1 MSFQLSVVT
10 PERAVLECAARSVVF
25 PAHDGQT
32 GILTNRAPLL
42 CQLGV
47 GPLQVDEEGG
57 SSHVMVIDGGFAQM
71 VENRLT
77 ILTESA
83 TAASDVDREAAQQAL
98 KDAMAREAHSETE
111 HAARRRD
118 IERARTELKVSA

>member
-10 PERAVLECAARSVVF
+10 PERAVLECEVRSVVF
-25 PAHDGQT
+25 PAHDGQM

-47 GPLQVDEEGG
+47 GPLKVDEE
-57 SSHVMVIDGGFAQM
+57 SRASHVLVIDGGFAQM

-83 TAASDVDREAAQQAL
+83 TESSDVDREAAQRAL
-98 KDAMAREAHSETE
+98 KEAMAREAHSEAE

-118 IERARTELKVSA
+118 IERARTELKVSV

>member
-1 MSFQLSVVT
+1 MSFQVSVVT
-10 PERAVLECAARSVVF
+10 PEQAVLECEARSVVF
-25 PAHDGQT
+25 PAHDGQM

-47 GPLQVDEEGG
+47 GPLRVDEDGG
-57 SSHVMVIDGGFAQM
+57 TSHVLVIDGGFAQM

-83 TAASDVDREAAQQAL
+83 QAGTEVDRETAQEAL
-98 KDAMAREAHSETE
+98 KEAMTREVHGEAEQ
-111 HAARRRD
+111 AARQRD
-118 IERARTELKVSA
+118 IERARNQLKISG

>member
-10 PERAVLECAARSVVF
+10 PERAVLECEARSVIF

-47 GPLQVDEEGG
+47 GPLKVDEAGG
-57 SSHVMVIDGGFAQM
+57 SSHVLVIDGGFAQM

-83 TAASDVDREAAQQAL
+83 KEASDVDREAAQRAL
-98 KDAMAREAHSETE
+98 KEAMAREAHTE
-111 HAARRRD
+111 AEHMARRRD